1 MTYSLSQLAWFFLI
15 YSILGWC
22 ISVAF
27 CAIKKHS
34 FVNPGFLNLPVSPIY
49 GIGAVLSTVFLSE
62 LTHRPL
68 FFILGSCVLSG
79 ILVITTGVALERM
92 LHRRWWDFSDHKF
105 HFHGYVSLPLLLVLG
120 VGAWLCVSFLNP
132 LLALVLG
139 DLPPL
144 LSRILVLVGLG
155 LVALDLA
162 LSLGITVQMGVR
174 IRRLEQLSR
183 DFQELTALFGHAIT
197 RRDQTRMLH
206 AFPNLEQAA
215 PSQKPKPTVFAQ
227 GCSPTKLIWIFFIA
241 ALLGDII
248 ETLFCRATMG
258 IWMSR
263 SSLIYGPFSIVWGLG
278 AVMFTALLY
287 RYKDKSEGYLFL
299 AGTIVGGVYEYVCS
313 VFTELVFGTV
323 FWDYSHI
330 PFNLAGRINLLY
342 CFFWGIAAA
351 VWMKVLYPR
360 LSRLIERIPMKA
372 GKVLTWVIV
381 VFMVFNMAISALA
394 LGRYQQRQSAPDA
407 PTNGFTEF
415 LDHYYPDERIHQVY
429 PNMKQVTD

>member
-105 HFHGYVSLPLLLVLG
+105 HFHGYISLPLLLVLG

-197 RRDQTRMLH
+197 RRVQTRMLH

-381 VFMVFNMAISALA
+381 VCMVFNMAISALA

>member
-68 FFILGSCVLSG
+68 FFIMGSCVLSG

-105 HFHGYVSLPLLLVLG
+105 HFHGYISLPLLLVLG

-197 RRDQTRMLH
+197 RRVQTRMLH

>member
-105 HFHGYVSLPLLLVLG
+105 HFHGYISLPLLLVLG

-197 RRDQTRMLH
+197 RRVQTRMLH

-429 PNMKQVTD
+429 HNMKQVTD

>member
-27 CAIKKHS
+27 CAVKKHS

-79 ILVITTGVALERM
+79 ILVITTGIALERM

-105 HFHGYVSLPLLLVLG
+105 HFHGYISLPLLLVLG

-183 DFQELTALFGHAIT
+183 DFQELTSLFGNAIT
-197 RRDQTRMLH
+197 RRVQSRMLH

-227 GCSPTKLIWIFFIA
+227 GCSPSKLIWIFFIA

-323 FWDYSHI
+323 FWDYSSI
-330 PFNLAGRINLLY
+330 PFNLGGRINLLY
-342 CFFWGIAAA
+342 CFFWGFAA
-351 VWMKVLYPR
+351 VAWFKGLFPI
-360 LSRLIERIPMKA
+360 LSKGMAKIPQKP
-372 GKVLTWVIV
+372 GKIV
-381 VFMVFNMAISALA
+381 VWVLLLFMAVNMGVSALA
-394 LGRYQQRQSAPDA
+394 LARYSARAAGEPAQQAWEVWMDEHYDDA
-407 PTNGFTEF
+407 VMKRI
-415 LDHYYPDERIHQVY
+415 YPYAE
-429 PNMKQVTD
+429 MTD

>member
-105 HFHGYVSLPLLLVLG
+105 HFHGYISLPLLLVLG

-197 RRDQTRMLH
+197 RRVQTRMLH

-248 ETLFCRATMG
+248 ETLFCRATVG

>member
-105 HFHGYVSLPLLLVLG
+105 HFHGYISLPLLLVLG

-197 RRDQTRMLH
+197 RRVQTRMLH
-206 AFPNLEQAA
+206 AFPNLEQTA

-415 LDHYYPDERIHQVY
+415 LDHYYPAERIHQVY

>member
-105 HFHGYVSLPLLLVLG
+105 HFHGYISLPLLLVLG

-197 RRDQTRMLH
+197 RRVQTRMLH

-227 GCSPTKLIWIFFIA
+227 VCSPTKLIWIFFIA

-323 FWDYSHI
+323 FWDYSHT

-429 PNMKQVTD
+429 PNIKQVTD

>member
-105 HFHGYVSLPLLLVLG
+105 HFHGYISLPLLLVLG

-183 DFQELTALFGHAIT
+183 DFQELTSLFGHAIT
-197 RRDQTRMLH
+197 RRVQTRMLH

-407 PTNGFTEF
+407 PTNGFTEY

>member
-62 LTHRPL
+62 LTHCPL

-105 HFHGYVSLPLLLVLG
+105 HFHGYISLPLLLVLG

-197 RRDQTRMLH
+197 RRVQTRMLH

-323 FWDYSHI
+323 FWDYSAI
-330 PFNLAGRINLLY
+330 PFNLGGRINLLY
-342 CFFWGIAAA
+342 CFFWGISAA

>member
-105 HFHGYVSLPLLLVLG
+105 HFHGYISLPLLLVLG

-197 RRDQTRMLH
+197 RRVQTRMLH

-287 RYKDKSEGYLFL
+287 RYKEKSEGYLFL

>member
-105 HFHGYVSLPLLLVLG
+105 HFHGYISLPLLLVLG

-183 DFQELTALFGHAIT
+183 DFQELTSLFGHAIT
-197 RRDQTRMLH
+197 RRVQTRMLH

>member
-105 HFHGYVSLPLLLVLG
+105 HFHGYISLPLLLVLG

-162 LSLGITVQMGVR
+162 LSLGITVQIGVR

-197 RRDQTRMLH
+197 RRVQTRMLH

-287 RYKDKSEGYLFL
+287 QYKDKSEGYLFL

>member
-49 GIGAVLSTVFLSE
+49 GIGAVLSTVVLSE

-105 HFHGYVSLPLLLVLG
+105 HFHGYISLPLLLVLG

-197 RRDQTRMLH
+197 RRVQTRMLH

-215 PSQKPKPTVFAQ
+215 PSQKPRPTLCAQ
-227 GCSPTKLIWIFFIA
+227 GCSPTKLIWMCSIA

-287 RYKDKSEGYLFL
+287 RYKDKSEGYLFI

-372 GKVLTWVIV
+372 GNVLTWVIV

>member
-105 HFHGYVSLPLLLVLG
+105 HFHGYISLPLLLVLG

-197 RRDQTRMLH
+197 RRVQTRMLH

-360 LSRLIERIPMKA
+360 LSRLIERIPMKV

>member
-34 FVNPGFLNLPVSPIY
+34 FVNPGFLTLPVSPIY

-105 HFHGYVSLPLLLVLG
+105 HFHGYISLPLLLVLG

-197 RRDQTRMLH
+197 RRVQTRMLH

-351 VWMKVLYPR
+351 VWMKILYPR

>member
-68 FFILGSCVLSG
+68 FFIMGSCVLSG

-105 HFHGYVSLPLLLVLG
+105 HFHGYISLPLLLVLG

-197 RRDQTRMLH
+197 RRVQTRMLH
-206 AFPNLEQAA
+206 AFPNLEQAT

>member
-1 MTYSLSQLAWFFLI
+1 MIYSLSQLAWFFLI

-68 FFILGSCVLSG
+68 FFIMGSCVLSG

-105 HFHGYVSLPLLLVLG
+105 HFHGYISLPLLLVLG

-197 RRDQTRMLH
+197 RRVQTRMLH

>member
-105 HFHGYVSLPLLLVLG
+105 HFHGYISLPLLLVLG

-162 LSLGITVQMGVR
+162 LSLGITVQIGVR

-197 RRDQTRMLH
+197 RRVQTRMLH

>member
-105 HFHGYVSLPLLLVLG
+105 HFHGYISLPLLLVLG

-197 RRDQTRMLH
+197 RRVQTRMLH

-415 LDHYYPDERIHQVY
+415 LDHYYPDQRIHQVY

>member
-79 ILVITTGVALERM
+79 ILVITTGVALERI

-105 HFHGYVSLPLLLVLG
+105 HFHGYISLPLLLVLG

-197 RRDQTRMLH
+197 RRVQTRMLH

-351 VWMKVLYPR
+351 VWMKILYPR

>member
-27 CAIKKHS
+27 CAVKKHS

-79 ILVITTGVALERM
+79 ILVITTGIALERM

-105 HFHGYVSLPLLLVLG
+105 HFHGYISLPLLLVLG

-183 DFQELTALFGHAIT
+183 DFQELTSLFGNAIT
-197 RRDQTRMLH
+197 RRVQSRMLH

-227 GCSPTKLIWIFFIA
+227 GCSPSKLIWIFFIA

-278 AVMFTALLY
+278 CVLLTAVLY
-287 RYKDKSEGYLFL
+287 QYRNHRDAFIFLF
-299 AGTIVGGVYEYVCS
+299 GTVLGGAYEYICS
-313 VFTELVFGTV
+313 IFTELVFGTV
-323 FWDYSHI
+323 FWDYSRL
-330 PFNLAGRINLLY
+330 PFNLGGRINLLF
-342 CFFWGIAAA
+342 CFFWGIAAV
-351 VWMKVLYPR
+351 VWMKVLYPL
-360 LSRLIERIPMKA
+360 LSGLIEKIPKKP
-372 GKVLTWVIV
+372 GIICTWILI
-381 VFMVFNMAISALA
+381 VFMIFNMIISSLAMDRYTERHNNPAPAENALE
-394 LGRYQQRQSAPDA
+394 
-407 PTNGFTEF
+407 EF
-415 LDHYYPDERIHQVY
+415 LDSHFPDERMKRIY
-429 PNMKQVTD
+429 PNAKFR

>member
-197 RRDQTRMLH
+197 RRVQTRMLH

-415 LDHYYPDERIHQVY
+415 LDHYYPDKRIHQVY

>member
-105 HFHGYVSLPLLLVLG
+105 HFHGYISLPLLLVLG

-197 RRDQTRMLH
+197 RRVQTRMLH
-206 AFPNLEQAA
+206 AFPNLEQAT

>member
-105 HFHGYVSLPLLLVLG
+105 HFHGYISLPLLLVLG

-197 RRDQTRMLH
+197 RRVQTRMLH

-330 PFNLAGRINLLY
+330 SFNLAGRINLLY

>member
-79 ILVITTGVALERM
+79 ILVITTGVALERI

-105 HFHGYVSLPLLLVLG
+105 HFHGYISLPLLLVLG

-197 RRDQTRMLH
+197 RRVQTRMLH

-227 GCSPTKLIWIFFIA
+227 GCSPTKLIWTFFIA

>member
-79 ILVITTGVALERM
+79 ILVITTGVALERI
-92 LHRRWWDFSDHKF
+92 LHRRWWDFSGHKF
-105 HFHGYVSLPLLLVLG
+105 HFHGYISLPLLLVLG

-197 RRDQTRMLH
+197 RRVQTRMLH

-215 PSQKPKPTVFAQ
+215 PSQKPKPTVFA
-227 GCSPTKLIWIFFIA
+227 
-241 ALLGDII
+241 
-248 ETLFCRATMG
+248 
-258 IWMSR
+258 
-263 SSLIYGPFSIVWGLG
+263 
-278 AVMFTALLY
+278 
-287 RYKDKSEGYLFL
+287 
-299 AGTIVGGVYEYVCS
+299 
-313 VFTELVFGTV
+313 
-323 FWDYSHI
+323 
-330 PFNLAGRINLLY
+330 
-342 CFFWGIAAA
+342 
-351 VWMKVLYPR
+351 
-360 LSRLIERIPMKA
+360 
-372 GKVLTWVIV
+372 
-381 VFMVFNMAISALA
+381 
-394 LGRYQQRQSAPDA
+394 
-407 PTNGFTEF
+407 
-415 LDHYYPDERIHQVY
+415 
-429 PNMKQVTD
+429 

>member
-197 RRDQTRMLH
+197 RRVQTRMLH

>member
-105 HFHGYVSLPLLLVLG
+105 HFHGYISLPLLLVLG

-197 RRDQTRMLH
+197 RRVQTRMLH

-351 VWMKVLYPR
+351 VWMKILYPR

>member
-92 LHRRWWDFSDHKF
+92 LHRRCWDFSDHKF
-105 HFHGYVSLPLLLVLG
+105 HFHGYISLPLLLVLG

-197 RRDQTRMLH
+197 RRVQTRMLH

>member
-105 HFHGYVSLPLLLVLG
+105 HFHGYISLPLLLVLG

-174 IRRLEQLSR
+174 ILRLEQLSR
-183 DFQELTALFGHAIT
+183 EFQELTALFGHAIT
-197 RRDQTRMLH
+197 RRVQTRMLH